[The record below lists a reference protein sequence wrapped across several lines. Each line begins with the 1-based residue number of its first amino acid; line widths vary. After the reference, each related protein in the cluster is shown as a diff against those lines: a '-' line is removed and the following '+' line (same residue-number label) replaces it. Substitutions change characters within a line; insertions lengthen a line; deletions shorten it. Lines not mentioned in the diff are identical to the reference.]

1 MTHVITA
8 LCVRC
13 DSCFDVCPTECIVP
27 GKPEAEWPQYYI
39 DSVECIDCG
48 ACEAEC
54 DQEAIFMDDELPTD
68 YEAYGGE
75 TLIAK
80 AGTEGFDEEYEGE
93 DVFGDTYV
101 LKTVRYLKEGEV
113 VDLSGALEANE
124 AFFEEGP
131 GYDAL
136 D

>member
-13 DSCFDVCPTECIVP
+13 GSCVDVCPTECIVP
-27 GKPEAEWPQYYI
+27 GEPQAEWPQYYI
-39 DSVECIDCG
+39 DSMECIDCG
-48 ACEAEC
+48 ACTPEC
-54 DQEAIFMDDELPTD
+54 DQEAIYMDDEVPD
-68 YEAYGGE
+68 AYEAYGGE

-93 DVFGDTYV
+93 DVDGEAYV
-101 LKTVRYLKEGEV
+101 LTTVRYLKEGEV
-113 VDLSGALEANE
+113 VDLSDAIQINDD
-124 AFFEEGP
+124 FFEEGP